1 MAIKTNWK
9 EVNQIIKEEFQRLMT
24 KNKLKARIKQINEEL
39 GQMDSED
46 NSLEEVEAAGTEK
59 LAPGQS
65 FGGGQGEKFK
75 PKFEK
80 KGSHLLEDEDEETLE
95 IGIEGGEGEAE
106 EKGELSLAD
115 EFAELGAAIE
125 AKIRAVLGG
134 ESESAEG
141 AEGAEGASTEDN
153 GEEFEEV
160 EVDSDGVEG
169 NVEGSED
176 ENAEEVDEYAEVQG
190 GVGAEQGMTAD
201 QAVKTESVEEPLEGH
216 SVAQDADAD
225 KVNDNLEKD
234 THVKEGKNKTGKVIA
249 ESKETKSAYLNI
261 LSEGL
266 DKNQKS
272 ALQSEIDRM
281 RKLAKLDNN
290 E

>member
-1 MAIKTNWK
+1 MAIKTNWN

-24 KNKLKARIKQINEEL
+24 KNKLKSRIRQINEEL
-39 GQMDSED
+39 GQMDEED
-46 NSLEEVEAAGTEK
+46 NALEEVEAAGTEK

-95 IGIEGGEGEAE
+95 IGVEDGEGESE
-106 EKGELSLAD
+106 EKGELNLAD

-125 AKIRAVLGG
+125 AKIKAVLGG
-134 ESESAEG
+134 ETEGAEDTEG
-141 AEGAEGASTEDN
+141 AEGAEGAED

-160 EVDSDGVEG
+160 EVSDEDSEGAEDSEGVEG
-169 NVEGSED
+169 NIEGTED
-176 ENAEEVDEYAEVQG
+176 EDKEEVDEYAETQG
-190 GVGAEQGMTAD
+190 GVGAEQGMTTD
-201 QAVKTESVEEPLEGH
+201 QALQKESVN
-216 SVAQDADAD
+216 S
-225 KVNDNLEKD
+225 K
-234 THVKEGKNKTGKVIA
+234 KTVITEA
-249 ESKETKSAYLNI
+249 KKSPYLNI

-272 ALQSEIDRM
+272 ALQSEVERM

>member
-1 MAIKTNWK
+1 MAIKTNWN

-24 KNKLKARIKQINEEL
+24 KNKLKSRIKQINEEL
-39 GQMDSED
+39 GQMDDED
-46 NSLEEVEAAGTEK
+46 NALEEVEAAGTEK

-80 KGSHLLEDEDEETLE
+80 KGSHLLEDEDEDTDDTLE
-95 IGIEGGEGEAE
+95 IGVEGGEGEDESE
-106 EKGELSLAD
+106 ENGELNLAD

-125 AKIRAVLGG
+125 AKIKAVLGG
-134 ESESAEG
+134 SSEDTEGAEGAEEFEEVEVSDEDAEG
-141 AEGAEGASTEDN
+141 AEGAEG
-153 GEEFEEV
+153 V
-160 EVDSDGVEG
+160 EGVEGVEG
-169 NVEGSED
+169 NIEGTED
-176 ENAEEVDEYAEVQG
+176 EDKEEVDEYAETQG
-190 GVGAEQGMTAD
+190 GVGAEQGMTTD
-201 QAVKTESVEEPLEGH
+201 QALKES
-216 SVAQDADAD
+216 
-225 KVNDNLEKD
+225 
-234 THVKEGKNKTGKVIA
+234 TGSKKQVIA
-249 ESKETKSAYLNI
+249 ETKKSTYLNI

-272 ALQSEIDRM
+272 ALQNEVDRM

>member
-1 MAIKTNWK
+1 MAIKTNWN

-24 KNKLKARIKQINEEL
+24 KNKLKSRIKQINEEL
-39 GQMDSED
+39 GQMDAED

-80 KGSHLLEDEDEETLE
+80 KGSHLLEDEDEDTDDTLE
-95 IGIEGGEGEAE
+95 IGIEGGEGESE
-106 EKGELSLAD
+106 ENGELNLAD

-125 AKIRAVLGG
+125 AKIKAVLGG
-134 ESESAEG
+134 ESESAEDVEG
-141 AEGAEGASTEDN
+141 AEGAEG

-160 EVDSDGVEG
+160 EVDSDSTEGAEDTEGVEG
-169 NVEGSED
+169 NIEGTED
-176 ENAEEVDEYAEVQG
+176 EDKEEVDEYAETQG

-201 QAVKTESVEEPLEGH
+201 QALQKESVNSKKKVITES
-216 SVAQDADAD
+216 
-225 KVNDNLEKD
+225 K
-234 THVKEGKNKTGKVIA
+234 
-249 ESKETKSAYLNI
+249 KSPYLNI

-272 ALQSEIDRM
+272 ALQNEVDRM

>member
-1 MAIKTNWK
+1 MANKTSWN

-24 KNKLKARIKQINEEL
+24 KNKLKSRIKQINEEL
-39 GQMDSED
+39 GQMDAED
-46 NSLEEVEAAGTEK
+46 NSLEEVEAGGTEK
-59 LAPGQS
+59 LSPGQS

-95 IGIEGGEGEAE
+95 IGIEGGEGESE
-106 EKGELSLAD
+106 EKGELNLAD

-125 AKIRAVLGG
+125 AKIKAVLGG
-134 ESESAEG
+134 ESESAEDVEG
-141 AEGAEGASTEDN
+141 AEGAEG

-160 EVDSDGVEG
+160 EVDSDGTEGAEDTEGVEG
-169 NVEGSED
+169 NIEGTED
-176 ENAEEVDEYAEVQG
+176 EDKEEVDEYAETQG

-201 QAVKTESVEEPLEGH
+201 QALQKESVN
-216 SVAQDADAD
+216 S
-225 KVNDNLEKD
+225 KK
-234 THVKEGKNKTGKVIA
+234 KVIT
-249 ESKETKSAYLNI
+249 ETKETKSPYLNI

-272 ALQSEIDRM
+272 ALQNEVDRM